1 MLASVSPASYRAI
14 INGQSDWGIFP
25 LLLDFSIINDLA
37 ATRSQLLHVG
47 YRLAMTGYPF
57 AANTKQRLRITE
69 KIMQRAMRTGIPPK
83 L

>member
-1 MLASVSPASYRAI
+1 
-14 INGQSDWGIFP
+14 
-25 LLLDFSIINDLA
+25 
-37 ATRSQLLHVG
+37 
-47 YRLAMTGYPF
+47 MTGYPF